1 MSENHWFVHNS
12 HPCMHIRIVWRVKKR
27 PIPTLPPTPLE
38 ILFQEVWGGTQA
50 TGLKKKKNTPM
61 ILMCS
66 QCYGL
71 MREQVELI
79 VLYLGVLRICRNW
92 LVSFEVQGFLGMQPK
107 VVINS
112 FKAKTANEDVPWE
125 KLKSTYFEESELSVC
140 NYMFIIAS
148 YKSNVI
154 LLTIFCLV

>member
-1 MSENHWFVHNS
+1 
-12 HPCMHIRIVWRVKKR
+12 
-27 PIPTLPPTPLE
+27 
-38 ILFQEVWGGTQA
+38 
-50 TGLKKKKNTPM
+50 M

-71 MREQVELI
+71 TREQVELI

>member
-1 MSENHWFVHNS
+1 
-12 HPCMHIRIVWRVKKR
+12 
-27 PIPTLPPTPLE
+27 
-38 ILFQEVWGGTQA
+38 
-50 TGLKKKKNTPM
+50 M

-92 LVSFEVQGFLGMQPK
+92 LGSFEVQGCLGMQPK

-112 FKAKTANEDVPWE
+112 FKAKTASEDVPWE
-125 KLKSTYFEESELSVC
+125 KLKGTYFEKSYPFV
-140 NYMFIIAS
+140 II
-148 YKSNVI
+148 
-154 LLTIFCLV
+154 CL

>member
-1 MSENHWFVHNS
+1 
-12 HPCMHIRIVWRVKKR
+12 
-27 PIPTLPPTPLE
+27 
-38 ILFQEVWGGTQA
+38 
-50 TGLKKKKNTPM
+50 M
-61 ILMCS
+61 ILTCS

-92 LVSFEVQGFLGMQPK
+92 LGSFEGQGCLGMQPK

-112 FKAKTANEDVPWE
+112 FKARTASEDVPWE
-125 KLKSTYFEESELSVC
+125 KLKSTYFEESELSIC

-154 LLTIFCLV
+154 SLTIFCLV